1 VSDEA
6 KTEIDKWL
14 DSCPLPVVARVI
26 PDKSSLRHLASTTSV
41 YPEDM
46 LVVIPIKLLKEISK

>member
-1 VSDEA
+1 MSNEA

-14 DSCPLPVVARVI
+14 DSCPLPVIARVI
-26 PDKSSLRHLASTTSV
+26 PDKSSLRHLASTTFV

-46 LVVIPIKLLKEISK
+46 LVVIPIKLIKEISK

>member
-1 VSDEA
+1 MSDEA
-6 KTEIDKWL
+6 KIYEWL

-26 PDKSSLRHLASTTSV
+26 PDKSSLRHLASTAYV

-46 LVVIPIKLLKEISK
+46 LVVIPIKLIKEISK

>member
-6 KTEIDKWL
+6 KIYEWL

-26 PDKSSLRHLASTTSV
+26 PDKSSLRHLASTAYV

-46 LVVIPIKLLKEISK
+46 LVVIPIKLIKEISK